1 MRQIQ
6 ELNLV
11 YLDILCAEK
20 ALLNIGSQEEYTY
33 LIPRLASRFL
43 HLIEEYS
50 DRVSDVAERHR
61 LFEMMMYWRSV
72 ASKYERNVPWKL
84 KEPMDGESYR
94 EEYENEDPA
103 NVFVDKLYLVKK

>member
-1 MRQIQ
+1 MRQVQ

-11 YLDILCAEK
+11 YLDILGAEK
-20 ALLNIGSQEEYTY
+20 ALLNIDLQEEYNY

-50 DRVSDVAERHR
+50 DRVSDVAERRR
-61 LFEMMMYWRSV
+61 LFEMMMYWRPV
-72 ASKYERNVPWKL
+72 ASKYERKVPWKL
-84 KEPMDGESYR
+84 KKPIGEESYR

-103 NVFVDKLYLVKK
+103 NVFVDKSYF